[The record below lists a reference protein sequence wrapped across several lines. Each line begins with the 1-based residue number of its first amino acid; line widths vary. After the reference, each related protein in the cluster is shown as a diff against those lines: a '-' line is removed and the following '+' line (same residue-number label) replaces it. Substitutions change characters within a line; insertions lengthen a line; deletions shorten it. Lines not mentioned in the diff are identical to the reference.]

1 VSGRPVPALLLP
13 GIDGSGRLFAPLVA
27 AGPRHFEPRV
37 LSYPADPDLGYDALP
52 ALVRAHA
59 PAGEPWILVAES
71 YSGPVAIRVAAE
83 RPPGL
88 VAVVLAATF
97 LVRPLHPLLHPIR
110 GLVGA
115 RFFGLPMPAPAV
127 RHFLAGPGA
136 PDALVAEVQAA
147 VTEAG
152 PAVMARRSAEALR
165 VDVRSDLVRVTV
177 PVLYLAP
184 TRDRLV
190 RRDVAPEV
198 LAARP
203 DAEIVRLVAPHM
215 ILQRQPHASL
225 RAIEAF
231 LERVEGRAETRHAEA
246 AAATAIGGGVT
257 GVPPR

>member
-27 AGPRHFEPRV
+27 ARPRRFEPRV
-37 LSYPADPDLGYDALP
+37 VPFPPDVALGYDELL
-52 ALVRAHA
+52 ALVRATV
-59 PAGEPWILVAES
+59 PSGGEPWLLVAES
-71 YSGPVAIRVAAE
+71 YSGPLAVRLAAE

-88 VAVVLAATF
+88 RAVVLAATF

-115 RFFGLPMPAPAV
+115 RFFGLPMPAAAV

-165 VDVRSDLVRVTV
+165 VDVRSELARATV

-231 LERVEGRAETRHAEA
+231 LERVEGRAETRHA
-246 AAATAIGGGVT
+246 
-257 GVPPR
+257 